1 MRLGPV
7 TCNEDWSDSA
17 KRRKFSQRFMVLG
30 WTDTVCESALDTTQ
44 TWYDFVDSLRR
55 KLTRREFKSKN
66 SNSRINNTTLD
77 LEQNYSYSNSNQN
90 PLINNIQID
99 QQPYTDEDHAW
110 FQYYTNTVSQ
120 EGWNVEPHLWQ
131 QLLDKVKNMVIE
143 ARREGMK
150 K

>member
-1 MRLGPV
+1 
-7 TCNEDWSDSA
+7 
-17 KRRKFSQRFMVLG
+17 MVLSC
-30 WTDTVCESALDTTQ
+30 TDIVCESALDTTQ

-110 FQYYTNTVSQ
+110 LQYYIPTVSQ
-120 EGWNVEPHLWQ
+120 EGWNVEL
-131 QLLDKVKNMVIE
+131 
-143 ARREGMK
+143 
-150 K
+150 